1 MGMFGMFGKKKDS
14 SAADTGDYGSDM
26 VGMMKMMA
34 GMPHM
39 MRKPMMKGRINQLLS
54 LPEEKRQESL
64 RDMIGAFHSPEVND
78 STREKLVATRVEII
92 GEMTEDRRRTIM
104 TSRVA
109 ALKVAPELDEK
120 DQQVTQRI
128 LPEISDSARAAFTAT
143 WGEVVKGAGS

>member
-1 MGMFGMFGKKKDS
+1 MGLFGRFGKKKDS
-14 SAADTGDYGSDM
+14 GAADLGDYGSDM
-26 VGMMKMMA
+26 VGMMKMLA

-109 ALKVAPELDEK
+109 GLKVAPELDEK
-120 DQQVTQRI
+120 DQQVTERV
-128 LPEISDSARAAFTAT
+128 LPEISESARAAFMST
-143 WGEVVKGAGS
+143 WSEVVKGSGS

>member
-1 MGMFGMFGKKKDS
+1 MGMFGMFGKKKDK

-109 ALKVAPELDEK
+109 GLKVAPELDER
-120 DQQVTQRI
+120 DQQVTESV
-128 LPEISDSARAAFTAT
+128 LPELSDSTREAFMST
-143 WGEVVKGAGS
+143 WSEVVKGSGS

>member
-14 SAADTGDYGSDM
+14 GASDTGDYGSDM

-109 ALKVAPELDEK
+109 GLKVAPELDEK
-120 DQQVTQRI
+120 DQQVTERV
-128 LPEISDSARAAFTAT
+128 LPEISESARAAFTST
-143 WGEVVKGAGS
+143 WSEVVKSSGS

>member
-14 SAADTGDYGSDM
+14 GAADSGDYGSDM

-109 ALKVAPELDEK
+109 GLKVAPELDEK
-120 DQQVTQRI
+120 DQQVTERV
-128 LPEISDSARAAFTAT
+128 LPEISESARAAFTST
-143 WGEVVKGAGS
+143 WSEVVKSSGS

>member
-1 MGMFGMFGKKKDS
+1 MGMFGMFGKKKDE
-14 SAADTGDYGSDM
+14 SAADSGDYGSDM
-26 VGMMKMMA
+26 VGMMKMLA

-39 MRKPMMKGRINQLLS
+39 MRKPMMKGRVNQLLS

-64 RDMIGAFHSPEVND
+64 RDMLGAFHSSEVND

-109 ALKVAPELDEK
+109 AMKVAPELDEK
-120 DQQVTQRI
+120 DRQVTETI
-128 LPEISDSARAAFTAT
+128 LPQVNESARAAFTAT
-143 WGEVVKGAGS
+143 WSEVVKGSGS

>member
-1 MGMFGMFGKKKDS
+1 MGMFGMFGKKKDK

-78 STREKLVATRVEII
+78 STRERLVSTRVEII

-109 ALKVAPELDEK
+109 AMKVAPELDEK
-120 DQQVTQRI
+120 DQQVTMSV
-128 LPEISDSARAAFTAT
+128 LPEVNESARAAFMST
-143 WGEVVKGAGS
+143 WSEVVKGSGS